1 MKLSARNILVGEVI
15 GVIKGAVNAEVSLA
29 LQGGEKI
36 TSIITNGGVD
46 SLGLAARKKA
56 YAIVKASEVMIGKE
70 LEGVKLSARNVLNG
84 EVSQVTPGAVNS
96 EVIVRL
102 PGGSEI
108 VASITK
114 TSAETLGLKT
124 GDAVSAVIKASNVM
138 IGV

>member
-1 MKLSARNILVGEVI
+1 MKLSARNILAGEVI
-15 GVIKGAVNAEVSLA
+15 SVTKGAVNSEISLV
-29 LQGGEKI
+29 LQGSEKI
-36 TSIITNGGVD
+36 TSIITNSSVD
-46 SLGLAARKKA
+46 SLGLATGKKA

-102 PGGSEI
+102 PGGTEI

-114 TSAETLGLKT
+114 TSAETLGLKA
-124 GDAVSAVIKASNVM
+124 GDAVSAVIKSSNVM